1 MPSEATSLP
10 ISEENALATG
20 VSSAA
25 RSSAARRAAALG
37 ALRARSIATAGR
49 IADRARGVGQRAH
62 AEQHALYVGVRH
74 DESGLVRRRAGD
86 IPLPPFARVGERMLR
101 GGLGDRHSLQADRE
115 PRLVLVAVCGVE
127 RPWWGVAKW

>member
-10 ISEENALATG
+10 ISEENALADG
-20 VSSAA
+20 GQQRRPLIRGS
-25 RSSAARRAAALG
+25 ARRRVGRVAG
-37 ALRARSIATAGR
+37 PVDRDGGR

-115 PRLVLVAVCGVE
+115 PRPVLVAVCGVE